1 MSLRTRLILLSTM
14 LVLIGMLLGITF
26 QVTQAR
32 KRVSDELQAASELAF
47 QLVDTMLG
55 SVDVADTTGR
65 TLLLS
70 RLQGM
75 EAVRHLD
82 IRLVAGESV
91 VPPLEPAATG
101 MSAPS
106 WFVRLVQVP
115 EVVRQRR
122 LDAGTSVLIRSDAAA
137 EIGEVWQESRDFL
150 VVLGLV
156 LLVLNGILYV
166 TIGRW
171 LKPVQQIVDSLDHAE
186 QGDFSGQV
194 PAASLP
200 ELRTIVEKLNRM
212 TTVLRSSQAENERLA
227 SLSLQI
233 QEDERRNLARELHDE
248 MGQALSAIKAIAW
261 SLQQRT
267 HNPESPLRLGAEK
280 IGAIATTMSGHV
292 RTMLGRL
299 RPALLDELGLVAA
312 LQLMVQQWNQ
322 THKGCECVLKVAPEY
337 GEVAPELQIHVY
349 RIVQEA
355 LTNIA
360 RYAAARQAL
369 VLMQAQQDFRILISD
384 DGNGFDTRHKR
395 PGIGLTVMRERC
407 QALGGQMT
415 VATKPGEGVRI
426 TINFPRNIPLTNPA
440 NDEVATDHNGVA

>member
-1 MSLRTRLILLSTM
+1 MSLRYRLILLSSM

-32 KRVSDELQAASELAF
+32 KRVSDELEAASELAF

-55 SVDVADTTGR
+55 SVDAVDPAVR
-65 TLLLS
+65 TLLLT

-82 IRLVAGESV
+82 IRLITGETA
-91 VPPLEPAATG
+91 VPPLQMGVTD
-101 MSAPS
+101 MLAPS

-115 EVVRQRR
+115 EVVRQRA
-122 LDAGTSVLIRSDAAA
+122 LDAGNSVLIRSNAAA

-156 LLVLNGILYV
+156 LVVLNGILYV

-171 LKPVQQIVDSLDHAE
+171 LKPVQQIVESLDLAE

-194 PAASLP
+194 PVASLP
-200 ELRTIVEKLNRM
+200 ELRSIVEKLNGM

-233 QEDERRNLARELHDE
+233 QEEERRNLARELHDE

-267 HNPESPLRLGAEK
+267 HNTESPLRQGAEK
-280 IGAIATTMSGHV
+280 IGVIATTMSGHV
-292 RTMLGRL
+292 RAMLGRL

-312 LQLMVQQWNQ
+312 LQSMVQQWNQ
-322 THKGCECVLKVAPEY
+322 THKGCECVLQVAQQY
-337 GEVAPELQIHVY
+337 SEVAPELQIHVY

-369 VLMQAQQDFRILISD
+369 VLMQVQQDFRILISD
-384 DGNGFDTRHKR
+384 DGIGFDTRLKR

-407 QALGGQMT
+407 QALGGQM
-415 VATKPGEGVRI
+415 VVITKPDEGVRI
-426 TINFPRNIPLTNPA
+426 NINFPRSTPLNSAPDNTA
-440 NDEVATDHNGVA
+440 ADGNGEL